1 MAIDLSKVSI
11 SLDQFQKM
19 ASGSYNAGEVALKSA
34 TSLTKINNHVHFT
47 SLNTKTISH
56 EEIMAIKNAFV
67 NALQSNGV
75 TGDAINKVRKQ
86 LGLEPDEAAPK
97 ALASRSI
104 KPLTRQQIREIIDDN
119 IGTIN
124 TSRLSNKQ
132 TELRDSN
139 SLYGTKQST
148 LNKMEAGRTAAQEG
162 LNRTLTPSQEI
173 ANFQSLFSGESV
185 HPKDCQA
192 MAKLAQQKKDE
203 ILAQGKDEKGI
214 MEYVLLKPDGNLAQ
228 GKDTK
233 SVVLTFTTT
242 TGQTIQFASGKNR
255 TETLK
260 MLDEACLRFTQTY
273 NNAVIDALSYSGGK
287 DAKIPCDDF
296 LAMAKDVR
304 QEATNIF
311 GKEHVNQN
319 DEEIGNLVRAND
331 YLTLKQSMMK
341 DGKGTFI
348 TPESMRAHF
357 REACLKNSANS
368 FVSGVIK
375 NVIGSDEALKSFSTL
390 HGKGATELDVGRALR
405 AIHPNLLTELAAAKD
420 LAEVKTKFE
429 PYKKE
434 IVLIAKKSILCNKYN
449 HMLADFVQKEY
460 AKQTNATWKEG
471 DKNLVNL
478 SERVYYGGQKL
489 TWDLLA
495 NENRLDNER
504 QIGDDFKRLAEGLVF
519 GRAEQMRRINELNLP
534 EGPASLVKQHVAY
547 NGDADSL
554 SISSAH
560 KLSMDVDV
568 KGLADAFK
576 TNEKKEVYAALEKI
590 MTNVGDKVKDLFPN
604 KKLVGAEELALG
616 RPVVIFMALG
626 REEGLYEQ
634 FTNFFARP
642 DVQND
647 TVSLPIAVL
656 REHVKSLEV

>member
-1 MAIDLSKVSI
+1 MAIDLSKVNI

-75 TGDAINKVRKQ
+75 TGDAINAVRKK
-86 LGLEPDEAAPK
+86 LGLAPDESAPK
-97 ALASRSI
+97 MLALRSI
-104 KPLTRQQIREIIDDN
+104 QPLTRQQIREIIDSN

-124 TSRLSNKQ
+124 TSRKLNNKA
-132 TELRDSN
+132 ELGNSE

-148 LNKMEAGRTAAQEG
+148 LNKMAAGRTAAQEG

-173 ANFQSLFSGESV
+173 ANFQSLFSSESV
-185 HPKDCQA
+185 PPKDCQA
-192 MAKLAQQKKDE
+192 MAKLAQQKKEE
-203 ILAQGKDEKGI
+203 ILAGCKDEKGI
-214 MEYVLLKPDGNLAQ
+214 AEHALLKPDGNLAQ

-260 MLDEACLRFTQTY
+260 MLDEACLRFTKTY
-273 NNAVIDALSYSGGK
+273 NDAVIDALCNRK
-287 DAKIPCDDF
+287 DPPKIPCDDF
-296 LAMAKDVR
+296 LKMATEVR
-304 QEATNIF
+304 TEATNIF
-311 GKEHVNQN
+311 GKEHVKQK
-319 DEEIGNLVRAND
+319 DDEIGSLVRAND

-341 DGKGTFI
+341 DGKGTFL
-348 TPESMRAHF
+348 TADNMRAHF
-357 REACLKNSANS
+357 RNACLVKSADS
-368 FVSGVIK
+368 FVSGVIEK
-375 NVIGSDEALKSFSTL
+375 VIGSDNALKD
-390 HGKGATELDVGRALR
+390 KGASTQDVGRALR
-405 AIHPNLLTELAAAKD
+405 AIHPDLLTELASVKNSAA
-420 LAEVKTKFE
+420 AEKKVE
-429 PYKKE
+429 PYKDE

-449 HMLADFVQKEY
+449 RMLADFVQEEY

-478 SERVYYGGQKL
+478 SERVYSGGQKL

-495 NENRLDNER
+495 NENRLDNEK
-504 QIGDDFKRLAEGLVF
+504 QIMRDFKKLAEGLVF

-647 TVSLPIAVL
+647 TVSLSIAVL